1 MALNLRLNEEE
12 DRMLNELAKATG
24 FSKNQTVTRLIREA
38 WDREEARRIAH
49 AELDRI
55 YAQRT
60 QLMERLKDA

>member
-24 FSKNQTVTRLIREA
+24 FSKNQTVARLIREA